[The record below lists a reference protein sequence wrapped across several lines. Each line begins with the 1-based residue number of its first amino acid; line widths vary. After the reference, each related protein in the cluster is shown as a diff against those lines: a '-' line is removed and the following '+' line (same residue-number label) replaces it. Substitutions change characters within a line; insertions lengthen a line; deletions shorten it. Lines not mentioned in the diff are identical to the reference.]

1 MKKKLRALIKALRA
15 KKADS
20 GLLKVG
26 ASLEHRRSFC
36 LGYSKNVS
44 MVSKQKLP
52 LRVNLIGLCSEMP
65 YLPYTHR

>member
-1 MKKKLRALIKALRA
+1 MYIENKAN
-15 KKADS
+15 S

-52 LRVNLIGLCSEMP
+52 VRVNLIGLCSEMP
-65 YLPYTHR
+65 YLPYTHRWAQWHEY